1 MKSMK
6 KIISFATDFGLEDG
20 SVGVVKGVINRID
33 PELKVNDISHG
44 IPAQDIRYGSLLLM
58 RAIQYIPQGVLLGVV
73 DPGVGTERKAI
84 GIETEWGVM
93 IGPDNGLLN
102 LACATV
108 GGAQRAFLLAT
119 VGGAQRAFLL
129 ENTDWIIPSEGST
142 FHARDIFSPFAAG
155 YASGQLALEEFGPEV
170 DLGDL
175 KQYLIPLTDVSEKE
189 IKGEVLYVDHF
200 GNCQTNVSPEEL
212 RSLNLSIGDVV
223 NVTVGSRS
231 FKTTWCESFQSEY
244 LDNVG
249 LITDLITDSWGMVL
263 IFRKNGN
270 AAEILECKDSSKV
283 SFSI

>member
-1 MKSMK
+1 MSK
-6 KIISFATDFGLEDG
+6 KIISFASDFGLSDG

-33 PELKVNDISHG
+33 EKIVINDISHG
-44 IPAQDIRYGSLLLM
+44 IPPQDIRYGSLLLM

-73 DPGVGTERKAI
+73 DPGVGTERKSI

-108 GGAQRAFLLAT
+108 GGAQRAFLL
-119 VGGAQRAFLL
+119 
-129 ENTDWIIPSEGST
+129 ENTDWIIPAEGST

-175 KQYLIPLTDVSEKE
+175 KQYLIPLTEVTEKV
-189 IKGEVLYVDHF
+189 IKGEILWVDHY
-200 GNCQTNVSPEEL
+200 GNCQTNISPEEL
-212 RSLNLSIGDVV
+212 SGLNLSIGDVV
-223 NVTVGSRS
+223 NVTIGNRA
-231 FKTTWCESFQSEY
+231 FKTTWCKSYQSEY

-249 LITDLITDSWGMVL
+249 LLTDSWGMISL
-263 IFRKNGN
+263 FRTNGN
-270 AAEILECKDSSKV
+270 AAEILECEDSSKV